1 MAQILFERLD
11 ARRLVID
18 KLGSYSAAEVRDIVE
33 RSIRRHL
40 AWLQAFGVILGM
52 AMAGVIL
59 LLEWAFNLG

>member
-1 MAQILFERLD
+1 MRPPSFHPP
-11 ARRLVID
+11 
-18 KLGSYSAAEVRDIVE
+18 AEVRDIVE